1 MHTHTLGKTKSF
13 LSMEGINGIVHTD
26 IKIYVSSVDQKRRRF
41 EKFLSLFL
49 SIQLMSGVTKTVW
62 LNHILQNFSFCVP
75 QKKESNNKGMS
86 KKKWHFFPLNKQ
98 LEKSHKHSHT
108 QKNPINS
115 LTQQLTHFVTW
126 AHSHYGSRRN
136 RVQGS
141 VCWKQDRT
149 PPLSIVATMAGWE
162 NWLK

>member
-86 KKKWHFFPLNKQ
+86 KKK
-98 LEKSHKHSHT
+98 
-108 QKNPINS
+108 
-115 LTQQLTHFVTW
+115 
-126 AHSHYGSRRN
+126 
-136 RVQGS
+136 
-141 VCWKQDRT
+141 
-149 PPLSIVATMAGWE
+149 
-162 NWLK
+162 